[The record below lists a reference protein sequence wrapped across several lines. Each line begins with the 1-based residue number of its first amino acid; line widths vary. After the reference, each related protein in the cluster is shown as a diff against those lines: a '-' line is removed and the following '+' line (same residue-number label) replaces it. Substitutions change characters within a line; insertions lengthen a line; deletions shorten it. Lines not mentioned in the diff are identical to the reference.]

1 MKKIIRFYFL
11 YEILKE
17 SRFLF
22 SLRKYRKYMG
32 KIVFNY

>member
-17 SRFLF
+17 SIFF
-22 SLRKYRKYMG
+22 K
-32 KIVFNY
+32 KISQIYGENCI